1 MHVLRGFTVF
11 SFYCNNS
18 STKLPLNF
26 NKNKASCMG
35 VFVVSIWLPDPS
47 ALDLAWFPDPCH
59 LGLTCLPD
67 QFFEVYFRQPIH
79 LVAQPK
85 RF

>member
-1 MHVLRGFTVF
+1 
-11 SFYCNNS
+11 
-18 STKLPLNF
+18 
-26 NKNKASCMG
+26 MG

-79 LVAQPK
+79 LVARPK